1 MVEEKHLSLF
11 EKMLASIDYPDHKV
25 AKLMKEGFPLVGD
38 LDVTGVFETRMP
50 EDIVHGADPE
60 LLLGQAEEIQVCVE
74 EQVAW
79 KPSDD
84 LARAVCARTVTGTHK
99 DPQDSEVKKKWLIG
113 PLSENEVTKFF
124 GHSKWVP
131 APRFGVPQGVGNDGD
146 PRVRPIDDFSIMFH
160 NSCVTCEDKILVSGV
175 DGIASF
181 VKLWA
186 DLIAMA
192 KGNPAWAFSVKLSN
206 GQRL

>member
-1 MVEEKHLSLF
+1 MC
-11 EKMLASIDYPDHKV
+11 
-25 AKLMKEGFPLVGD
+25 AK
-38 LDVTGVFETRMP
+38 
-50 EDIVHGADPE
+50 
-60 LLLGQAEEIQVCVE
+60 
-74 EQVAW
+74 
-79 KPSDD
+79 
-84 LARAVCARTVTGTHK
+84 TVTGTQK

-113 PLSENEVTKFF
+113 PLSKNEVTKFF
-124 GHSKWVP
+124 GHSVRVP
-131 APRFGVPQGVGNDGD
+131 APRFGAPQGVDKDGD

-175 DGIASF
+175 DGIAPF

-206 GQRL
+206 GQRLCGVLLLSYAPGITIKGTSPPGTALR